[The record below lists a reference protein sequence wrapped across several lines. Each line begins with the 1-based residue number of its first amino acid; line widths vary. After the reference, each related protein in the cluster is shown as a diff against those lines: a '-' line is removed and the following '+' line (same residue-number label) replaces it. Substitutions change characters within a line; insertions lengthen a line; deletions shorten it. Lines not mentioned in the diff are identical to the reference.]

1 MREGAGSL
9 SHRLAIGL
17 IGIGDIGWRHATLLA
32 DNPRA
37 RLVVAADPVAERLA
51 SASGLFSEVTADWR
65 MVMSRRDVEAVF
77 ITTPPHLHREMTLA
91 ALEAGKHVFL
101 EKPMTATMADAD
113 AIVEQAQGSDRVV
126 LVGFQE
132 RHNIAFLEMRRA
144 IQEGA
149 LGDVLFFRGTGR
161 IPRKRL
167 EKGWLF
173 NTAQGGG
180 AVMESSIHNWDLA
193 RWMTGQEFVRVYAE
207 GHVMEKQGGRYEDTF
222 VGIGRLS
229 EGALV
234 EIEACFSLP
243 DGTAFDSRIEVV
255 GTRGMA
261 YYDVGR
267 QPLLISSEVG
277 YTLADRRITGTAV
290 PDLIHIGPEM
300 GAYQREHEHFLD
312 CIQRGVE
319 PAVSVED
326 SRRSLAVALAVV
338 DSIHTGQPVVLDGDR

>member
-1 MREGAGSL
+1 MSD
-9 SHRLAIGL
+9 RLGVGL
-17 IGIGDIGWRHATLLA
+17 IGIGDIGRRHATLLVE
-32 DNPRA
+32 NPRV
-37 RLVVAADPVAERLA
+37 RLVAAADAIPERLGAVAALA
-51 SASGLFSEVTADWR
+51 GEVTHDWKAI
-65 MVMSRRDVEAVF
+65 VSRPDVEAVF

-91 ALEAGKHVFL
+91 ALDAGRHVFL

-113 AIVEQAQGSDRVV
+113 AVVERARKSDRVV

-132 RHNIAFLEMRRA
+132 RHNIAFIEMRRA
-144 IQEGA
+144 IREGA

-161 IPRKRL
+161 IARKRL

-173 NTAQGGG
+173 NTAHGGG
-180 AVMESSIHNWDLA
+180 AVLESSIHNWDLA

-222 VGIGRLS
+222 AGIGRLS
-229 EGALV
+229 GGALV
-234 EIEACFSLP
+234 EIEASFSLP
-243 DGTAFDSRIEVV
+243 DGAAFDSRIEVV

-277 YTLADRRITGTAV
+277 FTLADRRITGTAV
-290 PDLIHIGPEM
+290 PDLVHMGPDI
-300 GAYQREHEHFLD
+300 GAYRREHEHFLD
-312 CIQRGVE
+312 CVQHGAIPV
-319 PAVSVED
+319 VSVED

-338 DSIHTGQPVVLDGDR
+338 DSIRTGQPVVLGAAR

>member
-1 MREGAGSL
+1 MVEGIAVNQVNI
-9 SHRLAIGL
+9 AL
-17 IGIGDIGWRHATLLA
+17 IGIGDIGRRHATLLA
-32 DNPRA
+32 ENPRA
-37 RLVVAADPVAERLA
+37 RLVAAADAVKERLDAVAAWCA
-51 SASGLFSEVTADWR
+51 EVTTDWR
-65 MVMSRRDVEAVF
+65 AVVARRDIEALF

-91 ALEAGKHVFL
+91 ALDAGKHVFL
-101 EKPMTATMADAD
+101 EKPMTATLADAD
-113 AIVEQAQGSDRVV
+113 AIVERAKRSDRVL

-149 LGDVLFFRGTGR
+149 LGDVLFIRGTGR

-173 NTAQGGG
+173 NTDQGGG
-180 AVMESSIHNWDLA
+180 AVLESSIHNWDLA
-193 RWMTGQEFVRVYAE
+193 RWMTGQEFVRVYGE

-222 VGIGRLS
+222 AAIGRLA
-229 EGALV
+229 GGTLV

-243 DGTAFDSRIEVV
+243 DGASFDSRIEVI

-267 QPLLISSEVG
+267 QPLLISSETG
-277 YTLADRRITGTAV
+277 LTFGDRRITGTAV
-290 PDLIHIGPEM
+290 PDLVHMGPEV
-300 GAYQREHEHFLD
+300 GAYRREHEHFLD
-312 CIQRGVE
+312 CIQRGTV
-319 PAVSVED
+319 PIATVED

-338 DSIHTGQPVVLDGDR
+338 ESIRTGRPVSLNGSR